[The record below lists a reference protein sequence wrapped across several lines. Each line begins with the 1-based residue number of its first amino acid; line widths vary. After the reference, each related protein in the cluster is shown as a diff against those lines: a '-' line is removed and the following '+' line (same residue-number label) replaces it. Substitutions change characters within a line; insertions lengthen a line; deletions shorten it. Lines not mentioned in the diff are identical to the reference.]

1 MVKRLQVMMPKAR
14 IIHEVNAA
22 SFGNRIDVLAVDH
35 AEVVAVEIKSKK
47 DKPNR
52 LPAQLTAMMG
62 VAHHV
67 IVALQEKFLVEQPTN
82 KRAAHNERNGKY
94 YRAALPEVI
103 DRWGTNVTPWVY
115 PLRNRALS
123 AECFSHTEYLWTSS
137 HPGSCCGTGA
147 HNIRDPRRWW
157 LD

>member
-1 MVKRLQVMMPKAR
+1 MPKAR

-35 AEVVAVEIKSKK
+35 AEVVAVEIKSEK
-47 DKPNR
+47 DKPDR

-103 DRWGTNVTPWVY
+103 DRWAPMSRPGFTLCATGRFRQSAFRIPSISGPRPTPAPVVEPALTTSETRAAGGSTNPVP
-115 PLRNRALS
+115 
-123 AECFSHTEYLWTSS
+123 
-137 HPGSCCGTGA
+137 
-147 HNIRDPRRWW
+147 
-157 LD
+157 